1 MVRGLDTFKEFFQGY
16 EDNYILIGGTAS
28 TLVMEDAGLPFRAT
42 ADLDIVL
49 CIESLTPDFVSKFWE
64 FVQAGNYQNRQKS
77 TGERQFYRFYEPENK
92 TYPEMLE
99 LFSRQPDALEF
110 DGHGHLTSIPMGDE
124 ASSLSAILLDDAYYE
139 FLHAGKQ
146 DMDGLSIIGP
156 EYIIPLKARAWLDLT
171 ARRDQGDHVDSTDI
185 KKHKNDVFRLFQ
197 VISPDIPVEM
207 AARVKDDMA
216 RFLMAMETEDIDLKN
231 LRIRGIAVSEI
242 LDTLREIYRI
252 TGD

>member
-1 MVRGLDTFKEFFQGY
+1 M
-16 EDNYILIGGTAS
+16 IGGTAS
-28 TLVMEDAGLPFRAT
+28 TLVMEDVGLQFRAT

-49 CIESLTPDFVSKFWE
+49 CVESLTPAFVTKFWD

-77 TGERQFYRFYEPENK
+77 TGERQFYRFYSPEDHA
-92 TYPEMLE
+92 YPEMLE

-110 DGHGHLTSIPMGDE
+110 DGHGHLTPIPMGDE

-146 DMDGLSIIGP
+146 DMGGLSIIGP

-171 ARRDQGDHVDSTDI
+171 ARREQGDRVDSRDI
-185 KKHKNDVFRLFQ
+185 RKHKNDVFRLFQ
-197 VISPDIPVEM
+197 VISPDTRVEM
-207 AARVKDDMA
+207 ATGVKEDMA
-216 RFLMAMETEDIDLKN
+216 KFLMAMEAEDIDLRN
-231 LRIRGIAVSEI
+231 LRIRGITVEEI
-242 LDTLREIYRI
+242 LGTLREIYSI